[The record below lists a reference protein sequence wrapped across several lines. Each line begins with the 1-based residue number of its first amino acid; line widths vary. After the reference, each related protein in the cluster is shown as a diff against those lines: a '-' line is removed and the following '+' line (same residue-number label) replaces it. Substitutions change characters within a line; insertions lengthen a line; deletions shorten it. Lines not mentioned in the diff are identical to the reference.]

1 MVSNGIAHHT
11 SKSDFFGMFGAIS
24 TAFRIHTKIG
34 VRIIDGAAHMHM
46 LDSHGSSIPIKTFR
60 NYFKLVFLPYIKHML
75 QDFVHVDVVWNIYKK
90 NSLKTK
96 TRQDRGSGNDIRVEN
111 TTNIPT
117 IWKNFLGCDANK
129 DNFSKLLAS
138 AIQEFEPPAQKQVI
152 STHDPNAV

>member
-1 MVSNGIAHHT
+1 
-11 SKSDFFGMFGAIS
+11 
-24 TAFRIHTKIG
+24 
-34 VRIIDGAAHMHM
+34 
-46 LDSHGSSIPIKTFR
+46 
-60 NYFKLVFLPYIKHML
+60 ML

-138 AIQEFEPPAQKQVI
+138 AIQELEPPAQKQVI
-152 STHDPNAV
+152 STHDPNAVWSPIADMSGLFCSQNEADTRLLFHAFHSFHDG